1 MLRTCELSRAR
12 AFFCAAL
19 AIVAVSSVSPSYAR
33 PDARVLA
40 SAKKCEPKAR
50 ALLQQL
56 VQIDSGTGDVAG
68 LAAMGAIL
76 KTELESLGDH
86 VETVPAV
93 APACGDNVVA
103 ALTGTG
109 KRHVLLIAQMYK
121 VVHNGT
127 VSQLPYRVVGDSGI
141 GPGAGDDKA
150 RIVTAACA
158 LRILHELNSRD
169 YALITLIL
177 NTNEETGSVR
187 TRDLTRA
194 Q

>member
-19 AIVAVSSVSPSYAR
+19 AIVAVSSVSLSYAR
-33 PDARVLA
+33 PDARDLA

-76 KTELESLGDH
+76 KTELECLGAH

-93 APACGDNVVA
+93 APAVGDNVVA
-103 ALTGTG
+103 TLTGTG
-109 KRHVLLIAQMYK
+109 KGEVLVSAEMETVGRL
-121 VVHNGT
+121 GT
-127 VSQLPYRVVGDSGI
+127 V
-141 GPGAGDDKA
+141 
-150 RIVTAACA
+150 AA
-158 LRILHELNSRD
+158 
-169 YALITLIL
+169 
-177 NTNEETGSVR
+177 
-187 TRDLTRA
+187 
-194 Q
+194 

>member
-1 MLRTCELSRAR
+1 MLHTCELSRAR

-76 KTELESLGDH
+76 KTELESLGAH

-93 APACGDNVVA
+93 APAVGDNVVA

-109 KRHVLLIAQMYK
+109 KGHVLLIAHMDT
-121 VVHNGT
+121 VFPHGT
-127 VSQLPYRVVGDSGI
+127 VAQRPYRVVGDSGI
-141 GPGAGDDKA
+141 G
-150 RIVTAACA
+150 RSEEHTSELQS
-158 LRILHELNSRD
+158 LRHLVCRL
-169 YALITLIL
+169 
-177 NTNEETGSVR
+177 
-187 TRDLTRA
+187 
-194 Q
+194 